1 MQSQQWLKER
11 FPQLEAMQQEPQN
24 AAYEGCTFTIE
35 GIRYRSRLA
44 KRTPKKA
51 GYFVAFW
58 EKDEIGVNQAFHEK
72 NSPEYLLVFTEDGNY
87 FSFPREAL
95 IALGIVQTATKSGKM
110 AMRVYPPHEQQL
122 NKTATVTQRKQAPY
136 YKKRR

>member
-1 MQSQQWLKER
+1 MQSQQWLKEL
-11 FPQLEAMQQEPQN
+11 FPQLETIQQEPQN
-24 AAYEGCTFTIE
+24 AAYEGCTFTVE

-58 EKDEIGVNQAFHEK
+58 EKDAAGVNQAFYA
-72 NSPEYLLVFTEDGNY
+72 NSSPDYLLIFTETGDY
-87 FSFPREAL
+87 FNFPRAAL
-95 IALGIVQTATKSGKM
+95 LALGVVQTATKAGKM
-110 AMRVYPPHEQQL
+110 AMRVYPPDEQGL
-122 NKTATVTQRKQAPY
+122 NKTAITTQRKQAPY